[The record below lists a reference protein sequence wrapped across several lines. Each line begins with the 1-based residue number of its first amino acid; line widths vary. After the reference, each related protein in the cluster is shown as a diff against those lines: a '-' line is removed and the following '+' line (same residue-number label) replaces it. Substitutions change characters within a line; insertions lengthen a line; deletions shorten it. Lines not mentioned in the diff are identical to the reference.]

1 VRTLQSPL
9 QSADDG
15 FGPRQFGLVPPM
27 NPFSY
32 AIDTN
37 IKRFQNLL
45 ETSVN
50 ETERRT
56 IQGLLADEKAKAAL
70 QTSEPKKEYAERA
83 SAAPISHTDGRGHRA
98 PSPIPP
104 VAMLP

>member
-15 FGPRQFGLVPPM
+15 FGRRHFGLVPPM
-27 NPFSY
+27 NYFFY

-45 ETSVN
+45 ETSVD
-50 ETERRT
+50 ETERRM
-56 IQGLLADEKAKAAL
+56 IQKLLTEEKAKAAL
-70 QTSEPKKEYAERA
+70 QASKLKKK
-83 SAAPISHTDGRGHRA
+83 
-98 PSPIPP
+98 
-104 VAMLP
+104 